1 MKILIIHNKY
11 KIFGGEDSNIIDEIE
26 LLSRENDL
34 EYLEFDNNQ
43 RLNLYDLLCFV
54 TSKNYMANKLVKE
67 KIKEFNPD
75 VVYVHNTWFK
85 AGLGLF
91 KNYRRK

>member
-67 KIKEFNPD
+67 KRLL
-75 VVYVHNTWFK
+75 V
-85 AGLGLF
+85 
-91 KNYRRK
+91 